1 MISQLSHNAGEVRSE
16 GAIGAAQ
23 DPNTKVN
30 AHEAEQTLVNE
41 SKKAGIGAYQFD
53 PNASPEEKAAQA
65 ASVYS
70 LLFVSHRKN
79 VMLNWSLLASSCRFP
94 S

>member
-1 MISQLSHNAGEVRSE
+1 MLSQLSHDEGEVRSE
-16 GAIGAAQ
+16 GAIRAAQ
-23 DPNTKVN
+23 DPNTKVT
-30 AHEAEQTLVNE
+30 AHEAERTLVNE

-70 LLFVSHRKN
+70 PLFVFHRKD
-79 VMLNWSLLASSCRFP
+79 VMLNWSLLASSCRF
-94 S
+94 SS